1 MFLKNIS
8 KNSIENDDKLNRIL
22 IEEKSKKIEL
32 ENVESKFNN

>member
-1 MFLKNIS
+1 VFLKNIS